1 MRKYGENDQQQAH
14 RGYSRSDGCDGNPLP
29 RREAARPGDPL
40 GIHDLTPRERQVLLL
55 LGQAATNREISHSLG
70 IAERT
75 VKSHLTSVMGKLDVT
90 TRTEAAIFSY
100 VHHSALVHE
109 EPDATAS

>member
-1 MRKYGENDQQQAH
+1 MINSKVTVGRAGPTGAT
-14 RGYSRSDGCDGNPLP
+14 GTLCL
-29 RREAARPGDPL
+29 EARPPVPGDPL

-100 VHHSALVHE
+100 AHHSALVHE
-109 EPDATAS
+109 EPDAAAS